1 MTLCSYCGPHTGAR
15 AIHADHIVSG
25 QDRKRTRPDGSLV
38 YEGFQTET
46 TPACGP
52 CNWFKLTRKLTPFG
66 HPRLAEL
73 QAIDSTWREW
83 DGDTKAKAFAEVHI

>member
-1 MTLCSYCGPHTGAR
+1 MTLCSYCGPRAR

-46 TPACGP
+46 TPACGA
-52 CNWFKLTRKLTPFG
+52 CNWRKLTMHLTPPSY
-66 HPRLAEL
+66 PRLAEL
-73 QAIDSTWREW
+73 QAINKNWREW
-83 DGDTKAKAFAEVHI
+83 NGDKKAKAFAEVKA